1 MWTKLYRKL
10 KLEYY
15 KLIRMKGAPS
25 FVARGFS
32 VGIFVEFITLPTF
45 GLAFL
50 LLFPLIRL
58 FRASLPAGLIAFV
71 IGKLVLPIFMVIN
84 YNIGYALVGKPLQH
98 PTDPH
103 QAAWREW
110 LVWMQ
115 DKGLAYFTGSA
126 VMGLFVAFAS
136 YFLVHGALQ
145 LYRRKK
151 GRRSL
156 SQSRTSP

>member
-1 MWTKLYRKL
+1 MWTNLFRKL

-15 KLIRMKGAPS
+15 KLLRMKGAPA

-50 LLFPLIRL
+50 LLFPLVKL
-58 FRASLPAGLIAFV
+58 FRASLPAALIAFFL
-71 IGKLVLPIFMVIN
+71 GKLVLPIFMVIN

-98 PTDPH
+98 PAVQH
-103 QAAWREW
+103 QEAWQEW
-110 LVWMQ
+110 LVWVQ
-115 DKGLAYFTGSA
+115 KKGLAYFTGSA
-126 VMGLFVAFAS
+126 IMGLFVAAAS
-136 YFLVHGALQ
+136 YFLVYAALQ

-151 GRRSL
+151 ARRTL
-156 SQSRTSP
+156 PQSRTSP